1 MVQDAYK
8 IFSSNKDGAIA
19 RSHTQNLPEFILN
32 EKTDSDPVKPILKGL
47 LIDTRTIQSHSS
59 ISQ

>member
-19 RSHTQNLPEFILN
+19 LSHTQNLPEFILN
-32 EKTDSDPVKPILKGL
+32 EKTDSDPVKSILKGV
-47 LIDTRTIQSHSS
+47 LIDTRTTQSHSS